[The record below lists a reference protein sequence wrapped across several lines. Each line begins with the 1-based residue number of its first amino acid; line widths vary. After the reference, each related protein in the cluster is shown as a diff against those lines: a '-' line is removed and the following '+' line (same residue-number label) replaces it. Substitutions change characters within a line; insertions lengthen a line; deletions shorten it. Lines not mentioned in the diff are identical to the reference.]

1 MRKIAEIRNDLN
13 AKIAEVK
20 GIDRANV
27 EAMEAATRELEAL
40 VAELNAANEVE
51 AAEQRAAE
59 NKFNQMQKNAGRQF
73 SLLKFI
79 REIAAGNL
87 SGLEAEV
94 AEMGSEEYRRLGL
107 SQSGTVLPNVALRS
121 IAGNNYTT
129 AADGGNLIET
139 MAPRWVD
146 LLKQKLV
153 LNQMGATF
161 LTDLVGTVPVIS
173 SAQIAA
179 GWGAE
184 GADASVTK
192 AAFAKATMTPHRN
205 FIQTAVTKD
214 LLRQNSLDVEG
225 YLLDLMVQ
233 AHANLIEN
241 AAINGTG
248 ASGQPTGILNKS
260 GVLSVSTGST
270 PAAIDWDAVVALET
284 QLNSNNSNKGRVGY
298 LMNPKVW
305 GACKTTAKFSGGDT
319 PIMPEVPG
327 NRLNGYYAD
336 FSNYVPSN
344 LTKGPGSSAVT
355 NLSAMIMGN
364 FQDLYIGQWGGL
376 DIVVDPYTL
385 AKSAQIVLTLNAWND
400 VLVAE
405 PKSFAVCKDIVAA

>member
-161 LTDLVGTVPVIS
+161 LTDLVGNVPVIS

-184 GADASVTK
+184 GADASVT
-192 AAFAKATMTPHRN
+192 PED
-205 FIQTAVTKD
+205 QV
-214 LLRQNSLDVEG
+214 RQVRG
-225 YLLDLMVQ
+225 RAYGVQ
-233 AHANLIEN
+233 AGHPVYV
-241 AAINGTG
+241 G
-248 ASGQPTGILNKS
+248 ADQAP
-260 GVLSVSTGST
+260 
-270 PAAIDWDAVVALET
+270 
-284 QLNSNNSNKGRVGY
+284 
-298 LMNPKVW
+298 
-305 GACKTTAKFSGGDT
+305 
-319 PIMPEVPG
+319 
-327 NRLNGYYAD
+327 
-336 FSNYVPSN
+336 
-344 LTKGPGSSAVT
+344 
-355 NLSAMIMGN
+355 
-364 FQDLYIGQWGGL
+364 
-376 DIVVDPYTL
+376 
-385 AKSAQIVLTLNAWND
+385 
-400 VLVAE
+400 
-405 PKSFAVCKDIVAA
+405 